1 MAPSICSERLRVLWI
16 APRWPFPTD
25 DGAKRASV
33 ELLRPL
39 SSRSSLEIDYVGLVA
54 RWTEPDLNP
63 EALASIPLS
72 SWRRIGRGSASAWLQ
87 KLRGLVKS
95 FLLETSFPYSV
106 QSFRDRAL
114 ISEIESCFQKKSYD
128 VCVID
133 GLHAAASLMAAN
145 GSQLRGTRVPL
156 VLRAHNVESVIWSSS
171 ADRVSFP
178 LRFLARA
185 QSQKM
190 LRFETRVL
198 EAVQGVSAVSK
209 HDEALLQ
216 ALSRSPQFECIP
228 IGFDFSKNPDPIP
241 VADRV
246 NLLFA
251 ASLDWE
257 PNREG
262 LLWFL
267 NSVWPSCDRT
277 RLQLHIAG
285 RGAGKDL
292 EEFIADAGG
301 VFHGRVKDLGALYR
315 DSQLCL
321 SPLFTGSGTRVKII
335 ESVQQGRPV
344 LSTKLGA
351 QGLPLDTTCAYL
363 ADTAQE
369 WIDALSC
376 FETAVAQSKANEAF
390 LRLKGALNGSE
401 CADRLENFLQTLAK
415 KSRPL

>member
-145 GSQLRGTRVPL
+145 GSQLRGTGPACVASSQRGKRDLEFFGRSRFVPL
-156 VLRAHNVESVIWSSS
+156 EIFGS
-171 ADRVSFP
+171 
-178 LRFLARA
+178 
-185 QSQKM
+185 
-190 LRFETRVL
+190 
-198 EAVQGVSAVSK
+198 
-209 HDEALLQ
+209 
-216 ALSRSPQFECIP
+216 CP
-228 IGFDFSKNPDPIP
+228 ISKN
-241 VADRV
+241 
-246 NLLFA
+246 A
-251 ASLDWE
+251 A
-257 PNREG
+257 
-262 LLWFL
+262 F
-267 NSVWPSCDRT
+267 
-277 RLQLHIAG
+277 
-285 RGAGKDL
+285 
-292 EEFIADAGG
+292 
-301 VFHGRVKDLGALYR
+301 
-315 DSQLCL
+315 
-321 SPLFTGSGTRVKII
+321 
-335 ESVQQGRPV
+335 
-344 LSTKLGA
+344 
-351 QGLPLDTTCAYL
+351 
-363 ADTAQE
+363 
-369 WIDALSC
+369 
-376 FETAVAQSKANEAF
+376 
-390 LRLKGALNGSE
+390 
-401 CADRLENFLQTLAK
+401 
-415 KSRPL
+415 